1 MNFNIIVIF
10 LFLLLLIL
18 GSNII
23 PLHESLNI
31 QEKGEENMGRENVIK
46 NVIQDDIND
55 KEIKNNGYINEVI
68 GIKNKGYVEF
78 DNLLLD
84 YHPKLERSGCK
95 LSKDLPI
102 ANVKIEHLFE
112 NGSYISKL

>member
-1 MNFNIIVIF
+1 MVV

-18 GSNII
+18 GSNMI
-23 PLHESLNI
+23 PVQESLIIKENTTNDIITENI
-31 QEKGEENMGRENVIK
+31 
-46 NVIQDDIND
+46 DDN
-55 KEIKNNGYINEVI
+55 EIKNNGYINEVI

-78 DNLLLD
+78 DNVLLD

-112 NGSYISKL
+112 NGSYI

>member
-1 MNFNIIVIF
+1 MVV

-18 GSNII
+18 GSNM
-23 PLHESLNI
+23 LSI
-31 QEKGEENMGRENVIK
+31 QESPIIKQNIVNNVITD
-46 NVIQDDIND
+46 NIDDN
-55 KEIKNNGYINEVI
+55 EIKNNGYINEVI
-68 GIKNKGYVEF
+68 GINNKGYVEF

-112 NGSYISKL
+112 NGSYI

>member
-1 MNFNIIVIF
+1 MVV

-23 PLHESLNI
+23 SI
-31 QEKGEENMGRENVIK
+31 QESPIKENIENNVIK
-46 NVIQDDIND
+46 DNIDDN
-55 KEIKNNGYINEVI
+55 EIKNNGYINEVI
-68 GIKNKGYVEF
+68 GINNKGYVEF

-112 NGSYISKL
+112 NGSYI